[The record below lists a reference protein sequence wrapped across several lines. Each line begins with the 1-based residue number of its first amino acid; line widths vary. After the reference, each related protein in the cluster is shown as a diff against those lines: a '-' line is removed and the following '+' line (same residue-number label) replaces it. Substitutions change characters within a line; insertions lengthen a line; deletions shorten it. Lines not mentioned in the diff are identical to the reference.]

1 LLFFVKARPA
11 HLQDS
16 LWAAYRLPRA
26 KENFVMTDDQSEQRV
41 SDQLHPSIHLAAAG
55 LLIWFVV
62 AAWLLF
68 GGSGYID
75 LALTMISVLV
85 FMAIAIPLALLRAG
99 VKALRSDD
107 ASNGAGRTSESLG
120 AWLQGQFA
128 TWTDQEKGSAAAAE
142 ILLPLAAVA
151 FGITALGIVLELTR
165 TGVV

>member
-1 LLFFVKARPA
+1 
-11 HLQDS
+11 
-16 LWAAYRLPRA
+16 
-26 KENFVMTDDQSEQRV
+26 
-41 SDQLHPSIHLAAAG
+41 

-120 AWLQGQFA
+120 TWLQGQFA